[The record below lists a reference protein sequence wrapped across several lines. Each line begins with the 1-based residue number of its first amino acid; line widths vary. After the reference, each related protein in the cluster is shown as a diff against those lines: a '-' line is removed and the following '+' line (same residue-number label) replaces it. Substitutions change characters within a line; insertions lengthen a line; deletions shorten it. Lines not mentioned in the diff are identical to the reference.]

1 MSTTPY
7 ASSHLAQFI
16 DRRIEELHHK
26 TQADIAREAGF
37 RNANF
42 ITMLKMGNAKLAL
55 DRVPAL
61 AKALEADP
69 SFVMRLAVEQSFGP
83 EMLKLLSELLGE
95 NLTENEKEWIKI
107 IRDSSAKT
115 DPAPART
122 IRRVLKLF
130 LHET

>member
-1 MSTTPY
+1 MTTTPY
-7 ASSHLAQFI
+7 ASSQLAQFI

-69 SFVMRLAVEQSFGP
+69 AFVMRLAVEQSFGP
-83 EMLKLLSELLGE
+83 EMLKLLSELLGDTM
-95 NLTENEKEWIKI
+95 TENEKEWIKI
-107 IRDSSAKT
+107 IRDSSPNT

-130 LHET
+130 LQET